1 MIKKIKVK
9 PDKLGADIFFFREI
23 DLTALPNPRIVPLF
37 GPNGVGKSTLIKGIQ
52 QYFEAVKYLQR
63 KNENNVDTI
72 LDALNPDYKFVDH
85 FDDIGLALE
94 YDKEKFSLYSYRN
107 SEDNFRDR
115 KARSINE
122 SFNPVF
128 FAAKMNARSVSEGQS
143 VVYSAFDL
151 LDGLKPGK
159 DMFGDMDS
167 ALLVLLDELDS
178 GMSIDNIDI
187 AMRKL
192 KKAVT
197 TRDKIQV
204 FLSFNSPRVLKHFP
218 YVISMYDGK
227 VKEMH
232 TDEDMMTEIRA
243 NSKMFDKARKT
254 SKGRPKIF
262 D

>member
-1 MIKKIKVK
+1 MITKIKVN
-9 PDKLGADIFFFREI
+9 PDKIGADIFFFQEI

-37 GPNGVGKSTLIKGIQ
+37 GPNGVGKSTLITGIQ
-52 QYFEAVKYLQR
+52 QYFEALKYLQ
-63 KNENNVDTI
+63 KNENRVDAI
-72 LDALNPDYKFVDH
+72 LDALNPDYKYVNH
-85 FDDIGLALE
+85 FDRIGLTLE
-94 YDKEKFSLYSYRN
+94 YDKEKFSLYTYRN
-107 SEDNFRDR
+107 SEDNFRNR
-115 KARSINE
+115 KAQSINE
-122 SFNPVF
+122 SFDPVF
-128 FAAKMNARSVSEGQS
+128 LVARMNAKSVSEGQS
-143 VVYSAFDL
+143 IVYSAFDL

-159 DMFGDMDS
+159 DSFEDMDS
-167 ALLVLLDELDS
+167 AVLVLFDELDS

-232 TDEDMMTEIRA
+232 TDEDMMVEIRA
-243 NSKMFDKARKT
+243 NSKLFDKARKT

-262 D
+262 Q

>member
-1 MIKKIKVK
+1 MIKKIKVN
-9 PDKLGADIFFFREI
+9 PDKVGADIFFFQEI
-23 DLTALPNPRIVPLF
+23 DLMALPNPRIVPLF
-37 GPNGVGKSTLIKGIQ
+37 GPNGVGKSTLINGIQ

-63 KNENNVDTI
+63 KNENKVDTI
-72 LDALNPDYKFVDH
+72 LDVLNPDYKFVNHLDR
-85 FDDIGLALE
+85 IGLTLE

-107 SEDNFRDR
+107 SEDNFRNR
-115 KARSINE
+115 KVRSVNE
-122 SFNPVF
+122 SFDPAYLVYR
-128 FAAKMNARSVSEGQS
+128 MNAQSVSEGQS
-143 VVYSAFDL
+143 IVYSAFDL

-159 DMFGDMDS
+159 KMFGDTDS

-197 TRDKIQV
+197 AREKIQV

-232 TDEDMMTEIRA
+232 TDDDMMAEIQV
-243 NSKMFDKARKT
+243 NSKLFDKARKK
-254 SKGRPKIF
+254 SNGRPKIF
-262 D
+262 Q